1 VALLDKKVVDYST
14 VFCSG
19 TLALWHSGTLACRVP
34 TNFAENGEFNEIKI
48 IFGHYFIANW
58 LYYLDNAITHQCDAK
73 MLLLIFISVANS

>member
-1 VALLDKKVVDYST
+1 
-14 VFCSG
+14 
-19 TLALWHSGTLACRVP
+19 VP

>member
-1 VALLDKKVVDYST
+1 LALLDKKVVDYST

-19 TLALWHSGTLACRVP
+19 TLMRRVP

-58 LYYLDNAITHQCDAK
+58 LYYLNNAITHQCDAK

>member
-1 VALLDKKVVDYST
+1 MALLDKKVVDYST
-14 VFCSG
+14 VFC
-19 TLALWHSGTLACRVP
+19 SGTLACRVP

-58 LYYLDNAITHQCDAK
+58 LYYLDNAITHQYDAK